1 MSEMAKAARAAM
13 KKKAEKMTTA
23 DPHQKVDSSTW
34 TQAEPLNADVK
45 TGMRPVSR
53 RAFKK
58 GGKVE
63 GACAPMRADRKPR
76 KAGGKAEM
84 PTVDRF
90 INKDLKKAN
99 EYREG
104 IKHVGALKAGGRA
117 KHATD
122 GKVADYDTGS
132 RTGRGA
138 VTRNAAP
145 AKTIPQPMRRPAEPD
160 YDEGSHTGAGTVT
173 ETRKAG
179 GRTKGR
185 AKKFL
190 GGPMMQPG
198 GMLAGAAPAGGGAAM
213 GAGGMDPNVDPR
225 ENLVDKSR
233 FNFGAGTNA
242 NPNLKRGGKAVKHDD
257 AKQDM
262 ALIKKMVKPAARKAK
277 GGASDDYSM
286 DDYLMAKRR
295 ENLGDDSISHSVA
308 ESEARRRGA
317 SNREHGMT
325 DLKKGGRVKRESGG
339 KVFSGEGYPHKIP
352 GVVPGGRTAHASGGK
367 TGKGKTNV
375 NIIIATGQQGQG
387 QQPGMAP
394 PPGGMPKPPGGLPVS
409 VPPPPAAG
417 APAPSIMPMPI
428 PMAGPAGPAGPP
440 GMAPPMG
447 RKSGGRTFSSY
458 KDMKAGAG
466 SGDGRLEK
474 EEIQEHKRMMR
485 KDGGHV
491 FPKMKFG
498 AGSGEGRVEKTD
510 KYGLTGSGKS
520 R

>member
-13 KKKAEKMTTA
+13 KKKAKSMTTA

-34 TQAEPLNADVK
+34 TQAEPLDANVK

-63 GACAPMRADRKPR
+63 GECAPMRADRKPR
-76 KAGGKAEM
+76 KAGGSAKAW
-84 PTVDRF
+84 VDAK
-90 INKDLKKAN
+90 INRNVKDAN
-99 EYREG
+99 EEREG
-104 IKHVGALKAGGRA
+104 IKHIGGMKKGGRA

-122 GKVADYDTGS
+122 GKVADPDTGS

-138 VTRNAAP
+138 VTRNAAS
-145 AKTIPQPMRRPAEPD
+145 AKAIPQPMRRPAEPD
-160 YDEGSHTGAGTVT
+160 YDTGSRTGAGAVT
-173 ETRKAG
+173 EERKAG
-179 GRTKGR
+179 GRAKGR

-198 GMLAGAAPAGGGAAM
+198 GMLAGASPAGGGAAM

-257 AKQDM
+257 VKADK
-262 ALIKKMVKPAARKAK
+262 ALIKKMVKPAARTGKAE
-277 GGASDDYSM
+277 GGWTPNLLVKTTDKPLTSQGKPTFGDNPEKEKTFVRDNPPQPKPKASGGR
-286 DDYLMAKRR
+286 AKR
-295 ENLGDDSISHSVA
+295 
-308 ESEARRRGA
+308 EA
-317 SNREHGMT
+317 
-325 DLKKGGRVKRESGG
+325 GG

-394 PPGGMPKPPGGLPVS
+394 PPGGMPKPPGGMPVQ
-409 VPPPPAAG
+409 VAPPPAAG
-417 APAPSIMPMPI
+417 VPAIMPMPMPM

-440 GMAPPMG
+440 GMAGPMG